1 VKRLVRRT
9 IVGLSG
15 SLRRGSLNTL
25 LLQEAA
31 EYVPA
36 DTALEVASIRE
47 VPLYDGDVEKEQGIP
62 EPVQALKNR
71 IAAAHALLISTPEYN
86 HSIPGVL
93 KNAID
98 WLSRPPS
105 DIPRVFGGLP
115 VAIIGASIGRRGT
128 LLAQAAWLPVMFR
141 LGSVPWF
148 GDQLALSVTS
158 DAFDAEGHLVD
169 AVIRWRLDAF
179 IKGFAGF
186 VAEHRR

>member
-1 VKRLVRRT
+1 MRPT

-31 EYVPA
+31 GFMPPE
-36 DTALEVASIRE
+36 TLLEIESIRE
-47 VPLYDGDVEKEQGIP
+47 VPLYDGDVEREQGIP
-62 EPVQALKNR
+62 ESVQDLKNR
-71 IAAAHALLISTPEYN
+71 IAASHALLISTPEYN

-98 WLSRPPS
+98 WLSRPPC

-115 VAIIGASIGRRGT
+115 VAIMGVSIGKRGS
-128 LLAQAAWLPVMFR
+128 LLAQAAWLPIMFR

-148 GDQLALSVTS
+148 GDQLALSITS
-158 DAFDAEGHLVD
+158 DTFDAQGHIVD
-169 AVIRWRLDAF
+169 AGIRWRLESF
-179 IKGFAGF
+179 ITGFVGFAG
-186 VAEHRR
+186 EHRR